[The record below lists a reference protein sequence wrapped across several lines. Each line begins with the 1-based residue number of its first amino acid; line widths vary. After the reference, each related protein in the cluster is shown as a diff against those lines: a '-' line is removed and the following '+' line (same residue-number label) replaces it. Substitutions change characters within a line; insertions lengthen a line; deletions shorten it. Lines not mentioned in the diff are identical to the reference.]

1 MKRDRQKEITKI
13 ALLLLLIFKIIVQ
26 TNEIWW
32 WIISDDINYTVRDEI
47 VSGKE

>member
-1 MKRDRQKEITKI
+1 M
-13 ALLLLLIFKIIVQ
+13 IVH

-47 VSGKE
+47 VSGKEYKNNNNKTNNDNRQE